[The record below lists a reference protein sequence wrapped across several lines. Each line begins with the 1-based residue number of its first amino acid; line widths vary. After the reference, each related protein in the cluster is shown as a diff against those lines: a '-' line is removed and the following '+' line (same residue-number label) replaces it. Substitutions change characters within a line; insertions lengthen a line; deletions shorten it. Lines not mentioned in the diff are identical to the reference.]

1 MKYNAAAITDSY
13 WFKPENTYLKYD
25 DVRFK
30 ENLFDTLALRGDP
43 DGFSI
48 PPQRTPE
55 LTNIGSF
62 EKCWRLI
69 DGKWWMVKYGN
80 ANEYFS
86 ELFIS
91 RLGET
96 IGMDMVHY
104 EFDGSYIRSMN
115 FVDTDTFNYESM
127 YGLMGDDD
135 DYNRCFITLNTISH
149 DLSKQYLKLI

>member
-1 MKYNAAAITDSY
+1 MPAGSAPLYIQRTNNFVGWLLSRCINLHRTNSRLLRKALRLTNTNEVELVLKYNAAAITDSY
-13 WFKPENTYLKYD
+13 WFKPENTDLKYD

-69 DGKWWMVKYGN
+69 DG
-80 ANEYFS
+80 
-86 ELFIS
+86 
-91 RLGET
+91 
-96 IGMDMVHY
+96 
-104 EFDGSYIRSMN
+104 
-115 FVDTDTFNYESM
+115 
-127 YGLMGDDD
+127 
-135 DYNRCFITLNTISH
+135 
-149 DLSKQYLKLI
+149 